1 MIQNELALEIQNLYK
16 TYANGV
22 KALKGINLS
31 VKKGD
36 FFALLGANGAGK
48 STTIGLISSLLTKTS
63 GKIVINGYNLDKN
76 SDKAKLSLG
85 IVPQEINLNIFQT
98 CEDVLLLQAGYY
110 GITRHRAKPR
120 AEYLLKQLALWDK
133 RDHIVR
139 HLSGGMKRRLMIA
152 RALMHEPNLLI
163 LDEPTAGVDIEIR
176 RSMWDFLTKINQE
189 GTTIILTTHY
199 LEEAEQLCKNIAIID
214 KGCLVENTTL
224 KDLLK
229 NLHHQTFI
237 FDVKESIAILPNL
250 KPFTSE
256 KIDANTIELKVE
268 NRYSLNDVFKVF
280 DEQGLSIKSM
290 RNKTNRLEELFMD
303 LVGNHDS

>member
-1 MIQNELALEIQNLYK
+1 M
-16 TYANGV
+16 
-22 KALKGINLS
+22 
-31 VKKGD
+31 
-36 FFALLGANGAGK
+36 
-48 STTIGLISSLLTKTS
+48 
-63 GKIVINGYNLDKN
+63 
-76 SDKAKLSLG
+76 
-85 IVPQEINLNIFQT
+85 
-98 CEDVLLLQAGYY
+98 
-110 GITRHRAKPR
+110 
-120 AEYLLKQLALWDK
+120 
-133 RDHIVR
+133 
-139 HLSGGMKRRLMIA
+139 
-152 RALMHEPNLLI
+152 
-163 LDEPTAGVDIEIR
+163 
-176 RSMWDFLTKINQE
+176 
-189 GTTIILTTHY
+189 
-199 LEEAEQLCKNIAIID
+199 
-214 KGCLVENTTL
+214 VENTTL